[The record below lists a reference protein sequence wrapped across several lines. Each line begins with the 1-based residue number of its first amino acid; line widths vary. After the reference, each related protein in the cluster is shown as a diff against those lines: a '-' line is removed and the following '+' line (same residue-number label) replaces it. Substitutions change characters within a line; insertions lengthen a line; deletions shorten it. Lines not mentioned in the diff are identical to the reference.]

1 MPFAFLIL
9 FTVLIWKEAFWNYAK
24 SLTTFYALVYK
35 LLGFMLQNT
44 SFYSLFV
51 RNKRWQRKNIVSI
64 KEKGHCK
71 NYGICKYMYPFKK
84 IKFLYSYRNSRAW
97 KYPIICF
104 KLLIIIV
111 RLQNT
116 QNLLYYYSN
125 ITRCLSCYITSKDL
139 ILSAQVQIRFFD
151 LVRHT
156 CDTPSVHNKIWY
168 HSPSFLALVW
178 SYLFICIQKTFVS
191 TLFGTIR

>member
-1 MPFAFLIL
+1 MICNRLLKIRRREFWKREQIIIKNGICNNSNNIVINVYRTYVICFPYF
-9 FTVLIWKEAFWNYAK
+9 FTVPIWNKAFWNCAK

-84 IKFLYSYRNSRAW
+84 IKFL
-97 KYPIICF
+97 
-104 KLLIIIV
+104 
-111 RLQNT
+111 
-116 QNLLYYYSN
+116 
-125 ITRCLSCYITSKDL
+125 SK
-139 ILSAQVQIRFFD
+139 SQHQ
-151 LVRHT
+151 
-156 CDTPSVHNKIWY
+156 
-168 HSPSFLALVW
+168 
-178 SYLFICIQKTFVS
+178 FIS
-191 TLFGTIR
+191 TI